1 MFELACDNV
10 SLNVLLRTSFVN
22 VGPIDSISVEEFRG
36 GKFDLPLSKFLKL
49 PKMLYNNIKATEN
62 CQTLL
67 LSKCI
72 TFKLILSKQFKLLN

>member
-22 VGPIDSISVEEFRG
+22 VGPIDSTSVEEFRG

-49 PKMLYNNIKATEN
+49 PKMLY
-62 CQTLL
+62 
-67 LSKCI
+67 
-72 TFKLILSKQFKLLN
+72 